1 MTIEELIIYGKKYLH
16 SIEAKMLLS
25 SITGYD
31 TLNLLNHLDEN
42 VSQEK
47 IELYKKLIDARLNN
61 KPVQYIVGTTEFYGL
76 ELFVNENVLI
86 PRFETEELVENTLKI
101 INEKFNSNVKILD
114 LCCGSGAIGLAIK
127 NKLPN
132 AVVTMSDIS
141 KKALEVA
148 SKNKEN
154 LNLNVE
160 IIESDL
166 FENINES
173 YDVIISNP
181 PYIATNE
188 EIESLVKDNEPHLA
202 LYGGEKGLD
211 YYERILENISG
222 YLNNKFLIALEIGQ
236 NQKED
241 IINIINSNLTNVEI
255 ITKKDLSDK
264 DRMIFIIG
272 EKEI

>member
-154 LNLNVE
+154 LNLNIE

-211 YYERILENISG
+211 YYEKILENISG